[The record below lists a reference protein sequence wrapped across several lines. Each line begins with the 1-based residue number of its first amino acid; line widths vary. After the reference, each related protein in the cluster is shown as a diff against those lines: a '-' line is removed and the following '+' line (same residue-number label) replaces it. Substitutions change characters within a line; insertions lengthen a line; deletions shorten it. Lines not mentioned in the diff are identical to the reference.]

1 MLEERIAEERI
12 TEERAAEER
21 IIEEGIAEE
30 RIAEKRIIEERIIEE
45 RAAEKKDIA
54 GKRKENAA
62 VVSQEE
68 LAEGIFSMWIHT
80 EAAQSAK
87 PGQFISMYTNDNSKL
102 LPRPVSICEID
113 RKAGNLRAVYRV
125 TGKNTGTEQ
134 FSRLRGGDTIPII
147 GHLGNGFPLEKA
159 QGKKVFLIGGGI
171 GAPPILELAKQ
182 TACVKKQIVVGYR
195 DKNTFL
201 REEFEENGAL
211 YISTEDGSVGTRGN
225 VLDAVRENA
234 LEADVIYACG
244 PAPMLRAVKSYAEE
258 RNIVCYVSLEERMAC
273 GIGACL
279 GCVCKT
285 TERDLHSNVHNRR
298 ICKDGPVF
306 LATEVEL

>member
-1 MLEERIAEERI
+1 
-12 TEERAAEER
+12 
-21 IIEEGIAEE
+21 
-30 RIAEKRIIEERIIEE
+30 
-45 RAAEKKDIA
+45 
-54 GKRKENAA
+54 
-62 VVSQEE
+62 
-68 LAEGIFSMWIHT
+68 
-80 EAAQSAK
+80 
-87 PGQFISMYTNDNSKL
+87 MYTNDNSKL

-147 GHLGNGFPLEKA
+147 GPLGNGFPLEKA

-171 GAPPILELAKQ
+171 GVPPILELAKQ
-182 TACVKKQIVVGYR
+182 TVCVKKQIVVGYR

-201 REEFEENGAL
+201 REEFEENGVL

-244 PAPMLRAVKSYAEE
+244 PAPMLRAVKSLDEYEGEYSGSRVEESGDGGVRDIRVRRGIRGFRRYWQTWSGYHEGSRQCSLAGESDSESRRNLRRHDECHRIAESGD
-258 RNIVCYVSLEERMAC
+258 RAVL
-273 GIGACL
+273 
-279 GCVCKT
+279 
-285 TERDLHSNVHNRR
+285 
-298 ICKDGPVF
+298 
-306 LATEVEL
+306 